1 MPVNKQIVQGINL
14 NADGTASSIG
24 METLKYENWELND
37 KQITLTGKSIGNGQT
52 IDFNDTLDI
61 IEITPYTM
69 TLGKFDKYRINYY
82 RVEDIPDVND
92 MDNLPNL
99 LQRSEAGEDLETRIY
114 KGTLPA
120 ASNPGIM
127 YEITLYNYKNNKNGV
142 FKAKLTYLEAEKG
155 QDVVFEFAGLWNT
168 LRGNKNTTT
177 LQLIPFNNKADTM
190 NFLYQEDKLIML
202 DKEFKKIRSPLNYTL
217 KRE

>member
-1 MPVNKQIVQGINL
+1 MRMQAFQTLTIL
-14 NADGTASSIG
+14 
-24 METLKYENWELND
+24 LKYENWELND